1 MRSLSGPGAFSKP
14 ALNERSYFIL
24 ATWCTL
30 MIQWHMLACIIIL
43 ILVGSMFQHTQ
54 TVRSESE
61 CKYGEL
67 CTVFGQMCQILCV
80 LGQVRVTEKTP
91 TPFPPLS
98 NTNPASTPSTRVTPT
113 VSPPNSSSSSG
124 ASSWQ
129 PAPFNSLLHYWAWL
143 ITGAQLQLWPPH
155 LPPHWWDC
163 PIWDLIIGASSL
175 CCFMPKRHSCSE

>member
-1 MRSLSGPGAFSKP
+1 
-14 ALNERSYFIL
+14 
-24 ATWCTL
+24 
-30 MIQWHMLACIIIL
+30 MLACIIIL

-175 CCFMPKRHSCSE
+175 CCFMPKRHRCSE